1 MKMKKSHYKHMQHE
15 IDAVLAKYPNIA
27 EVYESGE
34 FPRSDKVKDLQT
46 RFNFDLLYG
55 AGLNK
60 FVSDTLYQYLT
71 DDHIATAL
79 KHICPKVVR
88 RY

>member
-1 MKMKKSHYKHMQHE
+1 MKIKTEHLKIIK
-15 IDAVLAKYPNIA
+15 DAISSVLEQYPNIA
-27 EVYESGE
+27 EIYEKGD

-60 FVSDTLYQYLT
+60 FVCDTLYEYLN
-71 DDHIATAL
+71 DEHIASAL
-79 KHICPKVVR
+79 RSVCPTITR